1 MKNIIYF
8 IKNKEYIKYIILF
21 KKFNIFL
28 IKKKKNYQ
36 IMKNYEYILL
46 VKKVFKQIKVL
57 INSN

>member
-8 IKNKEYIKYIILF
+8 IKNKEYIKYIILL